1 MRRVFVDTSGFVG
14 LLVAEDSSHARSRAL
29 FTRAGAERWR
39 LVTTNAVVIET
50 YSVLLLRARDGRR
63 AAIAFLDSLNR
74 TEIRVERIRRDDETR
89 AIAIVRAHED
99 KSYSLCDAHSFVVM
113 ERAGIR
119 EAIAF
124 DRHFCQYGLDV
135 LE

>member
-1 MRRVFVDTSGFVG
+1 MKRVFVDTSGFVA
-14 LLVAEDSSHARSRAL
+14 LLVAEDPWHARGLEL

-50 YSVLLLRARDGRR
+50 YATLLLRARDGRR

-74 TEIRVERIRRDDETR
+74 TELRIKRIRRDDEEK

-99 KSYSLCDAHSFVVM
+99 KSYSLCDALSFAVM
-113 ERAGIR
+113 GRTGIR

-124 DRHFCQYGLDV
+124 DRHFRQYGMDV
-135 LE
+135 LQ